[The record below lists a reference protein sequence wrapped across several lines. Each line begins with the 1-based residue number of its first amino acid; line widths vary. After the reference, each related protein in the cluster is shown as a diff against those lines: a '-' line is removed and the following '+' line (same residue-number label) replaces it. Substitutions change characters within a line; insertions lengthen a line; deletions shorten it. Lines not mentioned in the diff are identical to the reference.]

1 MIPNTLQPADA
12 IRTIAEMILDT
23 NAIYHTE
30 ITHNKAGEVAEVKVI
45 RIGRILA

>member
-1 MIPNTLQPADA
+1 MIPNSLTTADA
-12 IRTIAEMILDT
+12 IRTIAELMRDP

-45 RIGRILA
+45 RIGRILE